1 LSTTLA
7 IYQPEKHHVQRE
19 EIKDVY
25 QAQDEEILL
34 GHLQAIWEAILVS
47 SIHFVISSIHLHH
60 FLEC

>member
-34 GHLQAIWEAILVS
+34 GHLQAGNFEIPAACTDVKCIMQQ
-47 SIHFVISSIHLHH
+47 
-60 FLEC
+60 